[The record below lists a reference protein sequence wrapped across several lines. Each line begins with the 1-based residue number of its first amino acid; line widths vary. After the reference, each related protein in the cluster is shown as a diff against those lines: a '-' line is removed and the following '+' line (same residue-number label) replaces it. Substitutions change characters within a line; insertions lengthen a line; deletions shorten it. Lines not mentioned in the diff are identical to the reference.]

1 MPPRPAPQAPAA
13 RRPVLLFTKPP
24 VAGRVKTRLIGHL
37 TAGQA
42 AELHG
47 AFLGD
52 LVDRLSG
59 GPIDLIPVWAL
70 EAGEPLPLAP
80 PGGRRQVEGDLGARM
95 RQAFTELLPASGR
108 AGSGRFAVAI
118 GGDLPQLAASRIE
131 AAFAALEEGA
141 GIVLGP
147 AVDGGYYLIGLGAA
161 ALGAPIFED
170 IAWSTDAVLAQTLER
185 CRASGL
191 EAALLPE
198 EEDIDTAEGLERFAA
213 RLAAGELPACP
224 RTATLLGAWADPRVA
239 DGGRPGLEGG
249 CVS

>member
-1 MPPRPAPQAPAA
+1 VPAA

-24 VAGRVKTRLIGHL
+24 VAGRVKTRLIGPL
-37 TAGQA
+37 TARQA

-52 LVDRLSG
+52 LVDRLSAERL
-59 GPIDLIPVWAL
+59 DLILVWAL
-70 EAGEPLPLAP
+70 EAGEALPLAP
-80 PGGRRQVEGDLGARM
+80 PGGRRQIEGDLGARM

-108 AGSGRFAVAI
+108 TGLDRFAVAI
-118 GGDLPQLAASRIE
+118 GGDLPQLAATRIE
-131 AAFAALEEGA
+131 EAFAALEEGA

-161 ALGAPIFED
+161 ALAAPIFEK

-185 CRASGL
+185 CRAAGL
-191 EAALLPE
+191 EVALLAE
-198 EEDIDTAEGLERFAA
+198 EEDIDTADGLERFAV

-224 RTATLLGAWADPRVA
+224 RTAALLGAWSDPMVA
-239 DGGRPGLEGG
+239 DGGRSGLEGG